1 MVHAADEMNSRG
13 TSQGL
18 KHLKQPRVCEC
29 RGVNRVYEEKK
40 MKRIG
45 ASKVSAD
52 KVDLKDQRVI
62 INQIIVDI
70 EITYEEFYKKVL
82 SFE

>member
-1 MVHAADEMNSRG
+1 
-13 TSQGL
+13 
-18 KHLKQPRVCEC
+18 
-29 RGVNRVYEEKK
+29 
-40 MKRIG
+40 MKRIR

-52 KVDLKDQRVI
+52 KVNLKDQRVI

-70 EITYEEFYKKVL
+70 EITYEEFYEKIL